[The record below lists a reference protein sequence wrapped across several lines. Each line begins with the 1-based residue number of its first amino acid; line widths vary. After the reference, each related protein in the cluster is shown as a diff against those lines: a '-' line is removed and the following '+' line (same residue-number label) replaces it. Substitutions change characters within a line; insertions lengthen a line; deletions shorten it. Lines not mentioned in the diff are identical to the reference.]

1 MMTPRVSFLTLS
13 ILVSA
18 LSASPSHAFT
28 NSHFD
33 QDLRG
38 WELSPAASWSPEDS
52 DGLNI
57 SGSVQFDLDSTATA
71 AISQCI
77 PIDGGDTYEY
87 GVDVLLDIPN
97 NASGR
102 AGLVVVWTS
111 DAGCEDELPGI
122 PPSTSATS
130 ATQWKLTGGSA
141 TSPLG
146 AAAARIELRA
156 TKTGGGP
163 SAKITANLDDPIFYP
178 IGISPA
184 GQCADPAEPFHLITV
199 ADALFVLRSAVAIQ
213 SCDPCR
219 CDADGVNGATTSDA
233 LSVLRYAVGNQVT
246 LNCPACS

>member
-1 MMTPRVSFLTLS
+1 MVTTRVSLFTLS
-13 ILVSA
+13 VVAPAVL
-18 LSASPSHAFT
+18 ASTSYAFT
-28 NSHFD
+28 NSYFD

-38 WELSPAASWSPEDS
+38 WDLSPAASWSPEDS
-52 DGLNI
+52 DGSEI
-57 SGSVQFDLDSTATA
+57 SGSVQFELDSVTTA

-77 PIDGGDTYEY
+77 AVDGGDTYEY

-97 NASGR
+97 NAGGR

-111 DAGCEDELPGI
+111 DAGCENELPGI

-141 TSPLG
+141 TSPLD
-146 AAAARIELRA
+146 AVAARIELRA

-163 SAKITANLDDPIFYP
+163 SAKITANLDDPFFYP

-184 GQCADPAEPFHLITV
+184 GQCADPAEPFHLVTV
-199 ADALFVLRSAVAIQ
+199 ADALFVLRTAVAIQ

-219 CDADGVNGATTSDA
+219 CDADGVNGATTNDA
-233 LSVLRYAVGNQVT
+233 LSVLRYAVGNEVT